1 MHALPD
7 IHKPGLV
14 VFDMDSTLIQM
25 ESIDA
30 IAEAAGFGEK
40 VAAVTEAAMQ
50 GELDFVQALH
60 ARVKYLAGVKESLIW
75 KMADNL
81 PYSQGADD
89 LLRFFKKLRWRIA
102 IVSGGFTWFADS
114 ASMRFGADYV
124 ACNVLEVKNGELTGR
139 LLGRIIDGQAKA
151 DALNALM
158 MQYGIPREQTIAV
171 GDGANDIPMLEAA
184 GLGVA
189 FNGKPALREVADIC
203 IEDSLVGLIDILK

>member
-14 VFDMDSTLIQM
+14 VFDMDSTLIQL

-30 IAEAAGFGEK
+30 IAAAAGFGDK
-40 VAAVTEAAMQ
+40 VAAVTEAAMR
-50 GELDFVQALH
+50 GEMDFVEALH
-60 ARVKYLAGVKESLIW
+60 QRVKFLAGVKESLIW
-75 KMADNL
+75 DMADNL
-81 PYSQGADD
+81 PYSDGADE
-89 LLRFFKKLRWRIA
+89 LMAFFKKHRWRTA

-114 ASMRFGADYV
+114 ASMRFGVDFV

-139 LLGRIIDGQAKA
+139 LLGPIIDGQAKA
-151 DALNALM
+151 NALEALKQ
-158 MQYGIPREQTIAV
+158 QYGIPRAQTIAV

-189 FNGKPALREVADIC
+189 FNAKPALREVADIC
-203 IEDSLVGLIDILK
+203 IEGTLAGLIDILK